1 LKTIKQK
8 LKVSRNVAAALHD
21 HYETAEG
28 VYRHLNVTSFNHKT
42 FIGEE
47 YKAITGLSTKET
59 EVLQQLCS

>member
-1 LKTIKQK
+1 
-8 LKVSRNVAAALHD
+8 VSRNVAAALHD